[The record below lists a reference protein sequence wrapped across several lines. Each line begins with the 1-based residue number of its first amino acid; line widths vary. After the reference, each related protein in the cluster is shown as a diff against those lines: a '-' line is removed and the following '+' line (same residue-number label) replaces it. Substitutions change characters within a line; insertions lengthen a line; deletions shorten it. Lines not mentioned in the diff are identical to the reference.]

1 MSWYQEYEEF
11 SNKDKDTFIKTA
23 NLLLSQNFLVY
34 EREEDRLFYRFVE
47 RYLDIFSEYFFL
59 SGWDLN
65 YNKRFSV
72 LQLYN
77 RYGRN
82 RYHFTLQ
89 ETIFLFILRLLYDE
103 KQKTLRLTQEVLL
116 SGEDIQEKYIALEI
130 KNRLPAR
137 DDLEKALR
145 LFSNFSILDLKRGQ
159 WKDPD
164 AVYLLYPSIL
174 LVVDVPSVERLAEWI
189 RASESKG
196 DKEDALDRD
205 KAD

>member
-1 MSWYQEYEEF
+1 MSWYQAYEEF
-11 SNKDKDTFIKTA
+11 SNKDKDTFSKAA

-34 EREEDRLFYRFVE
+34 EREEDRLCYRFVE
-47 RYLDIFSEYFFL
+47 RYLDIFSAYFFL
-59 SGWDLN
+59 SGWDLHH
-65 YNKRFSV
+65 NKRFSV
-72 LQLYN
+72 LQLSN

-103 KQKTLRLTQEVLL
+103 KLQSLRLTREVLIT
-116 SGEDIQEKYIALEI
+116 GEEIQGKYMALEI

-137 DDLEKALR
+137 DDLEKALK
-145 LFSNFSILDLKRGQ
+145 LFSGFSILDLKRGQ

-164 AVYLLYPSIL
+164 AVYLLYPVIL

-189 RASESKG
+189 RVSESKG
-196 DKEDALDRD
+196 DQGDALDRD
-205 KAD
+205 QAD

>member
-1 MSWYQEYEEF
+1 MSWHQEYEEL
-11 SNKDKDTFIKTA
+11 SNKDKDTFSKAA
-23 NLLLSQNFLVY
+23 NLLLGQSFLVY

-59 SGWDLN
+59 SGWDLHH
-65 YNKRFSV
+65 NKRFSV

-82 RYHFTLQ
+82 RYRFTLQ
-89 ETIFLFILRLLYDE
+89 ETIVLFILRLLYDE
-103 KQKTLRLTQEVLL
+103 KQQALRLTQEVLI
-116 SGEDIQEKYIALEI
+116 SGEEIQGKYMALEI

-137 DDLEKALR
+137 DDLEKALK
-145 LFSNFSILDLKRGQ
+145 LFSSFSILDLKRGQ

-174 LVVDVPSVERLAEWI
+174 LVVDVPSVERLADWI
-189 RASESKG
+189 RTSESKG

-205 KAD
+205 QAD

>member
-116 SGEDIQEKYIALEI
+116 SGEEIQEKYIALEI

-189 RASESKG
+189 RVSESKG

>member
-11 SNKDKDTFIKTA
+11 SNKDKDTFSKAA

-34 EREEDRLFYRFVE
+34 EREEDRVFYRFVE
-47 RYLDIFSEYFFL
+47 RYLDIFSEYFSL

-65 YNKRFSV
+65 HNKRFSV

-103 KQKTLRLTQEVLL
+103 KQNALRLTREVLI
-116 SGEDIQEKYIALEI
+116 SGEDIQGKYMALEI

-137 DDLEKALR
+137 DDLEKALK

-164 AVYLLYPSIL
+164 AVYLLYPTIL
-174 LVVDVPSVERLAEWI
+174 LVVDVPSVERLADWI
-189 RASESKG
+189 RAGESKG